1 MTTKHHI
8 QTTLLI
14 SSRKDPAGS
23 LIHEELLSLLENDK
37 RALPYIRHWH
47 AEERLIYLDGPSL
60 PHDADRILF
69 LSRHASERPRPVL
82 TVHVTGNY
90 GSADYGGEPG
100 TLTPAAPDLM
110 HALMSRL
117 VIHAPEGYEV
127 MYEATHHGP
136 TEIPLPSCFIELGST
151 EREWNDRNAARAVAQ
166 TVLDALIMDTSQ
178 VIPMAGFGGTHYAQ
192 RQTEITKLTR
202 GGFGHIMPTRDI
214 PHLTDALFQDII
226 SSSGAVAIYIDGKS
240 MSGKE
245 ERMITGLAE
254 KYTIPVLG
262 QGDLMRLFDLSFS
275 EYMSIRKLADSLL
288 PGSSIILHTI
298 PEMTSPV
305 SLTIPGEL
313 VDEVMKVAAEEFISA
328 LEPLP
333 VVHMTGRGKACH
345 PVFITDAAFSARI
358 SDELIHLCVT
368 LLQDRYTCSF
378 EGDSLIIKKL
388 RFDPKKAKE
397 LGIPSGPLYSELM
410 AGKPVEVGDLVIY
423 PDMVM
428 TETEKRIP
436 IPQRQA
442 R

>member
-1 MTTKHHI
+1 MTPKE
-8 QTTLLI
+8 QSPTTLLI

-23 LIHEELLSLLENDK
+23 LIHEELYSFLEDDK
-37 RALPYIRHWH
+37 RAHSHIRHWH

-82 TVHVTGNY
+82 TVHVTGNF
-90 GSADYGGEPG
+90 GSADYGGRPN
-100 TLTPAAPDLM
+100 TLTPAATGLM
-110 HALMSRL
+110 HALINRL

-136 TEIPLPSCFIELGST
+136 TDIPLPSCFIELGST
-151 EREWNDRNAARAVAQ
+151 EKEWNDRIAARAVAQ
-166 TVLDALIMDTSQ
+166 AVLDALLMDTSS
-178 VIPMAGFGGTHYAQ
+178 VIPLAGFGGTHYAQ

-226 SSSGAVAIYIDGKS
+226 SSTGAFAIYIDGKS

-245 ERMITGLAE
+245 ERMITGLAD
-254 KYTIPVLG
+254 KHTIPILG
-262 QGDLMRLFDLSFS
+262 QGDLMRLFDLPFS
-275 EYMSIRKLADSLL
+275 EYMSIRNLEESLI
-288 PGSSIILHTI
+288 PGSSIVLHTI
-298 PEMTSPV
+298 LEMPAPV

-328 LEPLP
+328 LDSFPI
-333 VVHMTGRGKACH
+333 VHMTGRGKACH
-345 PVFITDAAFSARI
+345 PVFITDAAFSGRI

-388 RFDPKKAKE
+388 RFDPMKAKN

-410 AGKPVEVGDLVIY
+410 AGKPVEVGDSVIY
-423 PDMVM
+423 PEMVM
-428 TETEKRIP
+428 TETEKRIH